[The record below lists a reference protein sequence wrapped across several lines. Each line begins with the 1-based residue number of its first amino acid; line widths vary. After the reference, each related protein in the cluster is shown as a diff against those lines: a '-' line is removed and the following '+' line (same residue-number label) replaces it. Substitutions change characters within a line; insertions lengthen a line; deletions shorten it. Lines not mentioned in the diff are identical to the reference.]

1 MKYSDIMQT
10 RYWTPAR
17 KFRLV
22 RRALLAVSLVALMAV
37 RFIPGGGE
45 FYASHLYPAIS
56 SALSAVSSLT
66 TYSLE
71 EIYVVLAT
79 VMLITYPV
87 IARVRYLKWKHVA
100 ITEME
105 IVLAVYSWFYWG
117 WGLNYF
123 RDSFYERQSV
133 KPAKYDKEAF
143 RSFLKEYTLELNRS
157 EQESDVKRI
166 DRKNIEKDIRDGYNR
181 ERDLHGLCEAKD
193 RFEPK
198 KTLFNGLYSGVG
210 VSGYMGPFFCEMQI
224 NGDLPDEQFAF
235 TYAHEL
241 ALPVVFESGIQHM
254 ADRPEGFAQLP
265 EEAKKF
271 LRHLPAAWDDT
282 SLLDGYPGESVLM
295 RRDKGDTIYV
305 AGINGTDKPMKLASR
320 IKLKKGHKYQIT
332 KICDSD
338 AADKLRISSAE
349 FNGQVE
355 ADCLPKGG
363 FVAVIV
369 PCKK

>member
-22 RRALLAVSLVALMAV
+22 RRTLLAVSLVALMAV

-143 RSFLKEYTLELNRS
+143 RSFLKEYTFELNRS
-157 EQESDVKRI
+157 EQESAGKRI

-198 KTLFNGLYSGVG
+198 ETLFNGLYSGVG

-241 ALPVVFESGIQHM
+241 AHMLGVSSEAEANFWAYSMCCMSENAQVKNGGYFGILPYVASS
-254 ADRPEGFAQLP
+254 ALY
-265 EEAKKF
+265 
-271 LRHLPAAWDDT
+271 
-282 SLLDGYPGESVLM
+282 LLDEKDFKEWADSIDKRVLEKHKRIREYWAGLYCPTVGAVQDWTYDLFLKGNNVSSGVRNYSEVIGMIMSV
-295 RRDKGDTIYV
+295 REK
-305 AGINGTDKPMKLASR
+305 NN
-320 IKLKKGHKYQIT
+320 KK
-332 KICDSD
+332 
-338 AADKLRISSAE
+338 E
-349 FNGQVE
+349 
-355 ADCLPKGG
+355 
-363 FVAVIV
+363 
-369 PCKK
+369 